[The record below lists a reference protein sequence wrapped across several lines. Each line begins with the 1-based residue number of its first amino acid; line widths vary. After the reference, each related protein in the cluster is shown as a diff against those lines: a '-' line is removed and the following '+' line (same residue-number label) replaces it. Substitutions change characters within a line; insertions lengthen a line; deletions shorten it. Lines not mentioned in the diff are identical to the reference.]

1 MLKNAIFAYCI
12 YRREYMSIT
21 DHYQLYKHAW
31 VYAHDPSEEQ
41 PLSRKQCRE
50 LLQHGGWMVR
60 NVYHFDKPQPGCFWY
75 VIKDS
80 FNGMQ
85 EVPSKYR
92 GYVRKALEYYDIRHC
107 DKSFIQEHGYK
118 VYWLAQERY
127 IMKQGT
133 MLRQEFNL
141 MLQQHD
147 SSWEYWCAVDKSTG
161 EMVAFSMNKV
171 NAISC
176 NYSTLKA
183 IPSHMRLHYV
193 YYGLIYEMN
202 AYYLQQRG
210 LQYVSDGARSVTNH
224 SHIQPFLMQKFQ
236 FRQAYC
242 DIRITYVFWL
252 KALIYLLYPLRN
264 IMPHAGLKALLNMES
279 MQRTS

>member
-1 MLKNAIFAYCI
+1 
-12 YRREYMSIT
+12 MSVT
-21 DHYQLYKHAW
+21 DHYYIYKHAW
-31 VYAHDPSEEQ
+31 VCKDDPGEEQ
-41 PLSRKQCRE
+41 PLSRKECKA
-50 LLQHGGWMVR
+50 LLQQGGWMVR
-60 NVYHFDKPQPGCFWY
+60 NVYHFDKPQPGSFWY

-80 FNGMQ
+80 FGGIQ

-92 GYVRKALEYYDIRHC
+92 GYVRKALEYYDIHPC
-107 DKSFIQEHGYK
+107 SKDYILQYGYK

-127 IMKQGT
+127 IMKQGS
-133 MLRQEFNL
+133 
-141 MLQQHD
+141 MLQQEFVSVLQQQD

-161 EMVAFSMNKV
+161 ELAAFSMNKV
-171 NAISC
+171 NAVSC

-202 AYYLQQRG
+202 SHYLQQRG

-224 SHIQPFLMQKFQ
+224 SQIQPFLMQKFQ

-242 DIRITYVFWL
+242 DIRITYKLWL
-252 KALIYLLYPLRN
+252 KVLVKVLYPFRN
-264 IMPHAGLKALLNMES
+264 IIPHAGVKALLNMES
-279 MQRTS
+279 MQRVS